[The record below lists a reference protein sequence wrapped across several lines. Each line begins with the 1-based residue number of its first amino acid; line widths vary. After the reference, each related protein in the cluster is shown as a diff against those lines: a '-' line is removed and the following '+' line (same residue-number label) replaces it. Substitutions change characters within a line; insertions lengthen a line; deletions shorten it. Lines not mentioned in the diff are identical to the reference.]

1 MWRTGVWGG
10 GGWGVWEVLN
20 LMCCVVTGE
29 LSKIVEYVS
38 RKQKLICVADPD
50 SGSGMEKSSDTES
63 GIEKSGIRD
72 GKKSDPGWRKVG
84 SGKNIRIRKNAVKSK

>member
-1 MWRTGVWGG
+1 
-10 GGWGVWEVLN
+10 
-20 LMCCVVTGE
+20 MCCVVTGE

-63 GIEKSGIRD
+63 GIEK
-72 GKKSDPGWRKVG
+72 KWDPGWKEVG
-84 SGKNIRIRKNAVKSK
+84 SGMEKSRIREKHPDPQKCSEIKIR